1 MICLDVRGCDEM
13 AKARKLDIDYD
24 ALRLV
29 YPCETFRESF
39 IAAIREYR
47 AHKVV
52 DFGYPEVEMDED
64 FAYFLKRCGERRQ
77 GIRVPK
83 GFVPNTSFWLTDGVH
98 YLGSGDVR
106 HYLNEGLK
114 KFGGHIGYS
123 IRPQAW
129 GHGLGTIQ
137 LKMLLH
143 EARKVGIQTAR
154 LTCFDDNVGSYRVME
169 KNGAVMVNKV
179 LNRVY
184 GRNRLTRIYEIDLA

>member
-1 MICLDVRGCDEM
+1 
-13 AKARKLDIDYD
+13 
-24 ALRLV
+24 
-29 YPCETFRESF
+29 
-39 IAAIREYR
+39 
-47 AHKVV
+47 
-52 DFGYPEVEMDED
+52 
-64 FAYFLKRCGERRQ
+64 
-77 GIRVPK
+77 
-83 GFVPNTSFWLTDGVH
+83 
-98 YLGSGDVR
+98 
-106 HYLNEGLK
+106 LK